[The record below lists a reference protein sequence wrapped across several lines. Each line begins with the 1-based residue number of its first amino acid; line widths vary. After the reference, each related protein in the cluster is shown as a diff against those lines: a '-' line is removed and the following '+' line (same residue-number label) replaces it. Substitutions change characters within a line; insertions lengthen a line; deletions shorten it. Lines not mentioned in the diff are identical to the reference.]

1 MPLAMPMLAE
11 ASATIHY
18 KLARLQTLTEWWHW
32 LALLVAVLA
41 ISTFVV
47 WMYRKDSGE
56 LPRGLAILLCLLR
69 LSAFVG
75 ILFFFFGLE
84 KRAERK
90 LVKNSRAILLVDT
103 SQSMGLRDSD
113 SSNVPAAM
121 SRVEQVVA
129 ELAGGSLVEKLR
141 EKHDVIAY
149 RFDQGDTPIEVA
161 SFPRQAT
168 EEERAGSEISED
180 DRLKQI
186 VAESRW
192 LVAVAAG
199 VLVLSLLSG
208 LGYLMGQAA
217 SLPKRG
223 ADRRTGQA
231 GSLSYEEPTSWALL
245 VCMTALIAA
254 VVILA
259 VASLRGS
266 EAGVLAVLGLREPK
280 AAAEAPQLAA
290 KKDETIA
297 PKVDWAAQLLP
308 RGAETRIGDNL
319 KFIVDKERG
328 GPIAAVV
335 LFTDG
340 GNNAGSDYKIAATAA
355 ADALIPVYTVGLGSD
370 KRPPN
375 LRVVDLEAPE
385 RVYPG
390 DKFTLTGYVQ
400 AQNYKNGGV
409 TVELLSAAADGG
421 GDTKEDEQT
430 LDPGRSGA
438 VVPIKFEL
446 KPEEQGVRQYKLRVR
461 PFEGE
466 IDRRDNEKT
475 AQVEIID
482 RRTKVL
488 LIAGGPMRDFIFL
501 RNQLFRDK
509 EVISDVWLQSGKP
522 GISQEANEILYKF
535 PETEDAL
542 FEYDAIIAFDP
553 DWEQLDE
560 LQVKLLER
568 WVAEKAG
575 GLVIVTGPVFTP
587 QWSSRRRGDPR
598 IDALKALYPVVFYY
612 QGSATLSLGRF
623 GSEKAWPLQF
633 TRDGQ
638 EAEFLWLGEN
648 ATESERAWG
657 QFEGVCGYYA
667 VKDAKQGARVY
678 ARFGDPDTAI
688 DNTQPI
694 YMAGQFYGSGRTF
707 FMASGEMWRVRAV
720 DDTYFEQFYTKLIR
734 WVAEGRLLRDSSR
747 GVLLVDKDRA
757 ALGDQIAVRA
767 ILQDAQHRPLT
778 MDRVPALLVQ
788 PDTTRLPLTLK
799 KVKDEGR
806 EGIYVEQFTALQEGD
821 YRIELQHPS
830 AAEQFLTREVR
841 VKIPAKETEFPER
854 NDALLR
860 DIADKT
866 SGEYYVGVPAAVG
879 ANGSG
884 HAGVAA
890 LMKPQ
895 DQVTILPGTPDRP
908 FERQLMGW
916 LLGLISGVLCLEW
929 LLRRLSKLA

>member
-1 MPLAMPMLAE
+1 MMALPVLAQSP
-11 ASATIHY
+11 ATIHY
-18 KLARLQTLTEWWHW
+18 KLARLQTLVESGWWHW
-32 LALLVAVLA
+32 LALLVAVIA
-41 ISTFVV
+41 VCAFVV
-47 WMYRKDSGE
+47 WMYRKDSVE
-56 LPRGLAILLCLLR
+56 LPRGLAILLCTLR
-69 LSAFVG
+69 LFAFAG
-75 ILFFFFGLE
+75 ILIYFFGLE

-90 LVKNSRAILLVDT
+90 LVKNSRAILLIDT
-103 SQSMGLRDSD
+103 SQSMGTRDSD

-121 SRVEQVVA
+121 SRVEHVVA
-129 ELAGGSLVEKLR
+129 ELAQGSLVEKLR
-141 EKHDVIAY
+141 EKHDVVAY
-149 RFDQGDTPIEVA
+149 RFDQAENPVEIA
-161 SFPRQAT
+161 SLPRKPTAT
-168 EEERAGSEISED
+168 EIAESQVSEE

-186 VAESRW
+186 AAESRW
-192 LVAVAAG
+192 LVYVAAG
-199 VLVLSLLSG
+199 AFLVSLASG
-208 LGYLMGQAA
+208 AVYLLTA
-217 SLPKRG
+217 
-223 ADRRTGQA
+223 RRTGPTRPA
-231 GSLSYEEPTSWALL
+231 SREEQSSWSLL
-245 VCMTALIAA
+245 VSMTTLIAA
-254 VVILA
+254 LVILA
-259 VASLRGS
+259 VACLRGS
-266 EAGVLAVLGLREPK
+266 EAGVLAVIGVREPK
-280 AAAEAPQLAA
+280 AAAENEHPSEKNDQSIGAS
-290 KKDETIA
+290 
-297 PKVDWAAQLLP
+297 VDWAAQLSP
-308 RGAETRIGDNL
+308 RGVETRIGDNL

-340 GNNAGSDYKIAATAA
+340 GNNAGSDYKVAANAA
-355 ADALIPVYTVGLGSD
+355 ADSLIPVYAVGLGSD
-370 KRPPN
+370 KRPSN

-400 AQNYKNGGV
+400 ALNYKNGGV
-409 TVELLSAAADGG
+409 SVELLSAAADGSG
-421 GDTKEDEQT
+421 ETKEDEQT
-430 LDPGRSGA
+430 LELGRSGA

-475 AQVEIID
+475 AKVEIID

-509 EVISDVWLQSGKP
+509 EVVSDVWLQSGKP
-522 GISQEANEILYKF
+522 GISQEAHEILYKF
-535 PETEDAL
+535 PETADEL
-542 FEYDAIIAFDP
+542 FDYDAIVAFDP

-575 GLVIVTGPVFTP
+575 GLIIVTGPVFTP

-598 IDALKALYPVVFYY
+598 IDALKSLYPVVFYY
-612 QGSATLSLGRF
+612 QGAATLSLGRF
-623 GSEKAWPLQF
+623 GSEKSWPLQF

-638 EAEFLWLGEN
+638 EAEFLWLDEN
-648 ATESERAWG
+648 AAASEKAWS

-678 ARFGDPDTAI
+678 ARFGDPDAAI
-688 DNTQPI
+688 DNVQPI
-694 YMAGQFYGSGRTF
+694 YMAGQFYGSGRVF

-720 DDTYFEQFYTKLIR
+720 DDAYFEQFYTKLIR
-734 WVAEGRLLRDSSR
+734 WASEGRLLRDSSR

-757 ALGDQIAVRA
+757 ALGDPIAVRA
-767 ILQDAQHRPLT
+767 ILQDAQHQPLT
-778 MDRVPALLVQ
+778 ADRVQAMLVQ
-788 PDTTRLPLTLK
+788 PDSTRLPLVMK

-821 YRIELQHPS
+821 YRIELQHP
-830 AAEQFLTREVR
+830 AAMEQVLTREVR
-841 VKIPAKETEFPER
+841 VKIPAKESEFPER

-860 DIADKT
+860 EIADKT
-866 SGEYYVGVPAAVG
+866 GGDYFVGMAAAVG
-879 ANGSG
+879 TSGTG
-884 HAGVAA
+884 HAGLAA
-890 LMKPQ
+890 AIKPQ
-895 DQVTILPGTPDRP
+895 DQVTILPGTPDRS

-916 LLGLISGVLCLEW
+916 LLGLICGVLCVEW